1 MCLVLQRSHSAAA
14 DKCKL
19 HKRRTRCPRHS
30 NRTCFSYWFKQRQDN
45 AKDMITSPLTFCQ
58 SSTTPKAL
66 QQKNHVASH
75 FCERPFQVFT
85 FSARLFFVYLMFHQA
100 TQESSPF
107 CTCVCL
113 CFAPCRL
120 TSHTRDFSPVK
131 VCCVVLWRSS
141 QGCLQHWLRAPNAP

>member
-1 MCLVLQRSHSAAA
+1 MLQRGHSAAA

-58 SSTTPKAL
+58 SSTTLKAL
-66 QQKNHVASH
+66 QQKTLSL
-75 FCERPFQVFT
+75 RFT

-100 TQESSPF
+100 TQESWPF
-107 CTCVCL
+107 LYVCASVFRAVSLDFTYSGFLAGKGLL
-113 CFAPCRL
+113 C
-120 TSHTRDFSPVK
+120 
-131 VCCVVLWRSS
+131 CCVVAFVPRLFTALAERT
-141 QGCLQHWLRAPNAP
+141 